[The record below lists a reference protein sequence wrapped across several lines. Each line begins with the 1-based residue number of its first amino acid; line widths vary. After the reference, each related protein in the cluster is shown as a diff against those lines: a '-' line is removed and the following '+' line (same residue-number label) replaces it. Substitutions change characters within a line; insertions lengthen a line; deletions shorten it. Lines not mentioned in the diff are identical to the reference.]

1 MLDDV
6 TFGIWWWWPRPSWCW
21 FVVMID
27 ATCAPAENQIS
38 MQKRGAN
45 GWKTRLFLWQL
56 KFQWPN
62 LWLTV
67 RRFTCG
73 SPRRQHVPSSAG
85 QKQFSRRQGKA
96 HLWPRQPR
104 CGGQWLARSDSCCA
118 GTCLERRWSIM
129 TLCSVSSWYHAD
141 ISCWYIMLYASSS
154 QEEEATYFKTRPM
167 PSSSILLRDHIQ
179 VLRAPPR
186 CEYILTATGTGCT
199 KLGGLAKLGILGVS
213 QISDIC
219 IISVYSI
226 HIFYSYMIHILFK

>member
-1 MLDDV
+1 
-6 TFGIWWWWPRPSWCW
+6 
-21 FVVMID
+21 
-27 ATCAPAENQIS
+27 
-38 MQKRGAN
+38 
-45 GWKTRLFLWQL
+45 
-56 KFQWPN
+56 
-62 LWLTV
+62 
-67 RRFTCG
+67 
-73 SPRRQHVPSSAG
+73 
-85 QKQFSRRQGKA
+85 
-96 HLWPRQPR
+96 
-104 CGGQWLARSDSCCA
+104 
-118 GTCLERRWSIM
+118 
-129 TLCSVSSWYHAD
+129 
-141 ISCWYIMLYASSS
+141 MLYASSS